1 MARRAV
7 YLTHAST
14 PDPAIWRGLQDAGCE
29 VIRTRDFEQ
38 TLSALHGSRNACPP
52 LLVADVQA
60 GAIALLALLRARGE
74 PIPASMLLDH
84 EGVDIHAPIKALEF
98 NVRAYLLT
106 SQPDFERHM
115 MSRLV
120 AEGQEIWSRTRAAH
134 APAQPA
140 PPDRREPD
148 DEHPEA
154 QPARKAIEPPAL
166 EWDTD
171 SHMIRAEGKHIHLSP
186 VEGRIFDLLLQRF
199 GRTVASTELAAY
211 ALGMA
216 GMDAAHAGRRL
227 RPHMMRLRHKLASQP
242 GIPMQVI
249 TARGIGY
256 LLA

>member
-1 MARRAV
+1 
-7 YLTHAST
+7 
-14 PDPAIWRGLQDAGCE
+14 LQDAGCE

-38 TLSALHGSRNACPP
+38 TLIALNGNRNVCPP

-84 EGVDIHAPIKALEF
+84 EGLDIHAPIKALEF
-98 NVRAYLLT
+98 NVRAYVLA

-120 AEGQEIWSRTRAAH
+120 AEGQDIWSRPRG
-134 APAQPA
+134 APAPVPLAQAGPG
-140 PPDRREPD
+140 EPD
-148 DEHPEA
+148 EVGQPLS
-154 QPARKAIEPPAL
+154 PARKPIERPGL
-166 EWDTD
+166 EWDMD
-171 SHMIRAEGKHIHLSP
+171 SHMIRTEGRHIHLSP

-199 GRTVASTELAAY
+199 GRTVTSTELAAH
-211 ALGMA
+211 ALGMP
-216 GMDAAHAGRRL
+216 GMDPARAGRRL

-242 GIPMQVI
+242 ALPVQVI
-249 TARGIGY
+249 TARGVGY

>member
-7 YLTHAST
+7 YLTHASA

-38 TLSALHGSRNACPP
+38 TLTALSGSRNGCPP

-120 AEGQEIWSRTRAAH
+120 AEGQEIWNRSRGGLS
-134 APAQPA
+134 PAQPS
-140 PPDRREPD
+140 PS
-148 DEHPEA
+148 A
-154 QPARKAIEPPAL
+154 QPEPAEEAPEHAHTRKPIEPPGL

-186 VEGRIFDLLLQRF
+186 VEGRIFDLLLLRF
-199 GRTVASTELAAY
+199 GRTVTSTELASF
-211 ALGMA
+211 ALGLA
-216 GMDAAHAGRRL
+216 GMDAARAGRRL

-242 GIPMQVI
+242 GIDIQVI
-249 TARGIGY
+249 TARGVGY